1 VEVNKGG
8 RVLLG
13 REVMTAKPFRKVD
26 GVDVP
31 HKKVGQLTNRGGAV
45 NPQAIYN
52 MLLKHAQECGMLRGN
67 VA

>member
-1 VEVNKGG
+1 
-8 RVLLG
+8 
-13 REVMTAKPFRKVD
+13 MTAKPFRKVD

-31 HKKVGQLTNRGGAV
+31 NKKAGQLIYRGGAV

-52 MLLKHAQECGMLRGN
+52 MLLKRAQECGMLRGN